1 VSLNVGAAVSSLD
14 ERDGMGELEMEMHSN
29 AISGR
34 FQGAGARE
42 TVWRKGGRQGVACKL
57 LAALDDVRN
66 SGVDRPL
73 DSSAGQ
79 GSLTEAE
86 RDRVFNQQG
95 GEVAHRHEAA
105 SAWPPQ
111 SLPPSS
117 TPPPPPCRT
126 VSLEGKK
133 TAS

>member
-1 VSLNVGAAVSSLD
+1 VSLNVGAAVSPLD
-14 ERDGMGELEMEMHSN
+14 ERDGMGEPEMEMHSN

-34 FQGAGARE
+34 FQGAGTRE

-57 LAALDDVRN
+57 LAALDDVGN
-66 SGVDRPL
+66 LGVDGPL

-79 GSLTEAE
+79 GSLEAE

-105 SAWPPQ
+105 LAWPPR

-117 TPPPPPCRT
+117 TPTPPPCRT